1 MDAING
7 KMGIRIGLY
16 TGLKTAYLI
25 KPGIYKVMSTKV
37 IMP

>member
-7 KMGIRIGLY
+7 KMVIRITLY
-16 TGLKTAYLI
+16 TGLKTAYLV

-37 IMP
+37 TMR